1 MLLEPSCV
9 LKNPTMS
16 LTVIVRLMKMIFE
29 LCTVVEV
36 LIAILTICMA
46 RALNQMLLQREF
58 MLENSIALQ
67 AMRVVEVVVFLKFEY
82 IIEDD

>member
-9 LKNPTMS
+9 LENPTMS

-29 LCTVVEV
+29 LCAVVEV

>member
-1 MLLEPSCV
+1 
-9 LKNPTMS
+9 MS

-29 LCTVVEV
+29 LCAVVEV

-58 MLENSIALQ
+58 VLENSIALQ
-67 AMRVVEVVVFLKFEY
+67 AMRVLELVVFLKFEY

>member
-1 MLLEPSCV
+1 
-9 LKNPTMS
+9 MS

>member
-1 MLLEPSCV
+1 
-9 LKNPTMS
+9 MS

-29 LCTVVEV
+29 LCEVVEV
-36 LIAILTICMA
+36 LIAISTICMA

-58 MLENSIALQ
+58 VLENSIALQ
-67 AMRVVEVVVFLKFEY
+67 AMRVLELVVFLKFEY

>member
-9 LKNPTMS
+9 LENPTMS